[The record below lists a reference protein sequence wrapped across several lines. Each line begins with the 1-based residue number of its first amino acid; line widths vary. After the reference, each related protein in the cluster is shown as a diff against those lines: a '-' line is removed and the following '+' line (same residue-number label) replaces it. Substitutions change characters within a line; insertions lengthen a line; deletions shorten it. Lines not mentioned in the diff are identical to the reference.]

1 MDAPDREGSFPVRRY
16 APRVPLQLSQDAD
29 ADALLDR
36 DPFALLT
43 GMLLDQ
49 QFPMERAFAGPALLA
64 RRMGRDGLDPREIAA
79 HDPEAFVAL
88 MAGPPAVHRYPRS
101 MAGRV
106 QALAA
111 HVVEQ
116 YDGDTAA
123 LWTGVDDG
131 RELLRRIAALPGF
144 GTQKAQIFTALLGKQ
159 RGVTPPGWRE
169 AAGAYGEDGSHR
181 SVADVVDPASLAR
194 VREFKQSAKAAA
206 KGARTAPDGGR

>member
-1 MDAPDREGSFPVRRY
+1 MRRY
-16 APRVPLQLSQDAD
+16 ADRVPLQLSQDAD

-64 RRMGRDGLDPREIAA
+64 RRMGSDGLDPREIAA
-79 HDPEAFVAL
+79 HDPDAFVAL
-88 MAGPPAVHRYPRS
+88 MTGPPAVHRYPRS

-123 LWTGVDDG
+123 LWTGVEDA

-169 AAGAYGEDGSHR
+169 AAGAYGEDGAHR

-194 VREFKQSAKAAA
+194 VREFKQSAKSAA
-206 KGARTAPDGGR
+206 KVAAKAAPPADGGR

>member
-1 MDAPDREGSFPVRRY
+1 VRRY
-16 APRVPLQLSQDAD
+16 AARVPLQLSQDAD

-111 HVVEQ
+111 HVVER

-159 RGVTPPGWRE
+159 RGVTPQGWRE
-169 AAGAYGEDGSHR
+169 AAGAYGEDGAHR

-194 VREFKQSAKAAA
+194 VRESKQSAKAAA
-206 KGARTAPDGGR
+206 RAARPADGGR